1 METPNSVSSSNN
13 DNENIELANRD
24 ATAAEKTK
32 LLREI
37 NELRS
42 IIKRCELKLQ
52 TRFKDIEDN
61 VNERSLQ
68 SLEIPSTSS
77 RILNVEDDLKDDLYR
92 FAGFHCVKAQKNE
105 FVFNFMSTNEKQ
117 KNDTQAVQIF
127 VKDGK
132 AELGKWVMPVSID
145 INDILSKTPIDNL
158 DNLNPFLKSC
168 KHHVDC
174 YNERQRQFLL
184 LKEHMSHIKYCTLQ
198 SDMEFLQISLELY
211 SVYIRENDSYINLI
225 IHLLYHS
232 DNVRPYMV
240 KIDTINENELSSDI
254 KQRLKPHFMKFKMS
268 DLHTA
273 FDEILSKDNSTFTWM
288 QKDDTDESLLELND
302 TDSSDEENFL
312 VQLQSKHKRSLR
324 SLGKRELQKRN
335 TRKKQKIDK
344 NTKSSEDNSTDSQ
357 EIRYPKTKKA
367 HTKSSQQI
375 SIKKNKA
382 KKATFVLRQKKINKN
397 SVETTSLH
405 RSNNKIKLKQ
415 TKLNFQTRTDEV
427 SNKNQTSSS
436 KSKLSSKPDSKQ
448 SKISKLI
455 ASTPLHNRKY
465 KVKNVPSSPTL
476 EISNITSIEEKT
488 ANKLDYSKDRDE
500 LGKDSRKS

>member
-1 METPNSVSSSNN
+1 
-13 DNENIELANRD
+13 
-24 ATAAEKTK
+24 
-32 LLREI
+32 
-37 NELRS
+37 
-42 IIKRCELKLQ
+42 
-52 TRFKDIEDN
+52 
-61 VNERSLQ
+61 
-68 SLEIPSTSS
+68 
-77 RILNVEDDLKDDLYR
+77 
-92 FAGFHCVKAQKNE
+92 
-105 FVFNFMSTNEKQ
+105 
-117 KNDTQAVQIF
+117 
-127 VKDGK
+127 
-132 AELGKWVMPVSID
+132 
-145 INDILSKTPIDNL
+145 
-158 DNLNPFLKSC
+158 
-168 KHHVDC
+168 
-174 YNERQRQFLL
+174 
-184 LKEHMSHIKYCTLQ
+184 
-198 SDMEFLQISLELY
+198 MEFLQISLELY